1 MNRFIEQQILNILL
15 EAEKSKG
22 FGRGRYKKIIDELPA
37 ALADKNPKELMSR
50 LGVKKIEAGSD
61 ILILENFLKQVIAAE
76 GAKDN
81 VMSEVYE
88 GADPAKDSNKQL
100 GFKVRINASEV
111 SIRDAS
117 RFMVHAVHAAEKSTY
132 ANWSKT
138 PLIESIN
145 STNEFIMYF
154 SDKPGSWSEGKGD
167 AGKKDDKPAPSKDKS
182 SKK

>member
-1 MNRFIEQQILNILL
+1 MNRFIEQQIMNILL

-22 FGRGRYKKIIDELPA
+22 FGRGRYKKIIDELPK
-37 ALADKNPKELMSR
+37 ALADKDPKKLMSR
-50 LGVKKIEAGSD
+50 LGVKKIDAGSD

-76 GAKDN
+76 GADDS

-88 GADPAKDSNKQL
+88 GAEPAKDSNKQL
-100 GFKVRINASEV
+100 GFKVKVNASEV

-132 ANWSKT
+132 ANWTKT

-145 STNEFIMYF
+145 STTEFIMYF
-154 SDKPGSWSEGKGD
+154 SDKPGSWSEGKEG
-167 AGKKDDKPAPSKDKS
+167 AGKKDDKPTPSKDKG